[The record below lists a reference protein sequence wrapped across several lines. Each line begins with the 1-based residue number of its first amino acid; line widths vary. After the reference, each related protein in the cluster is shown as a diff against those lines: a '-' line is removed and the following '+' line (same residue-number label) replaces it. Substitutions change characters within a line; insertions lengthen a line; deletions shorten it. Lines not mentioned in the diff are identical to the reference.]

1 MLVIKIKDVI
11 KNLININTNTKE
23 ELQEIHPK
31 QWLYKPLP
39 IPIWKIKYSYTT
51 VRGNDKEYCKY
62 IIANETDWD
71 CVEWEFNNWL
81 EEFNN
86 DNPERQL
93 SNVQILD
100 TEFLGEFLLELE

>member
-11 KNLININTNTKE
+11 KNLINIDTNIKE

-31 QWLYKPLP
+31 QWLYQPLP

-51 VRGNDKEYCKY
+51 ARGNNREYYKY
-62 IIANETDWD
+62 VMVDETDWNSL
-71 CVEWEFNNWL
+71 EHRFNYWL

-86 DNPERQL
+86 ENPKRQL

-100 TEFLGEFLLELE
+100 TEFLGEFLLELK